1 MLIAVSL
8 IFQKSEMTVEKP
20 LLQSV
25 VGDGNCLSKM
35 DSQGNIQQVL
45 TMRDTSVVLYMIV
58 GC

>member
-1 MLIAVSL
+1 ML
-8 IFQKSEMTVEKP
+8 SEMTVEKP